1 MYFNVFTANLQHTH
15 PRMPVHKPSITTTL
29 PLPSNEGCR
38 HCFSLLKEFRQVGLA
53 EKYKGPWNR
62 IPIRCVEQTFLCCT
76 DDVPPATL
84 IVDPIVP
91 RRNRGWGQA
100 LPATAPTPQQSTIPH
115 NNRRSTTLISPSIHA
130 HDHQLAVYDPEDHL
144 GSDKPCIDRVVR
156 CQCCINKCDRR
167 ALCRR
172 ALCRQVTKPI
182 RHDLP
187 NLAGL
192 HGSVN

>member
-1 MYFNVFTANLQHTH
+1 MYLQQIFSTPTQGCQYISRPSPPHCLSPPTRDAGIVFHCRRNLGRWGWQKSTKGHG
-15 PRMPVHKPSITTTL
+15 I
-29 PLPSNEGCR
+29 GY
-38 HCFSLLKEFRQVGLA
+38 LLL
-53 EKYKGPWNR
+53 
-62 IPIRCVEQTFLCCT
+62 RCVEQTFLCCT

-84 IVDPIVP
+84 IVNPIVP
-91 RRNRGWGQA
+91 RCNCGWGQA
-100 LPATAPTPQQSTIPH
+100 PPATAPTPQQSTIPH
-115 NNRRSTTLISPSIHA
+115 DNQRSTTLISPSIHA